1 MKKLYIISL
10 IFSLLFILSCEDKED
25 IIPITFTKTFG
36 GIDNDDAYSVQQTT
50 DGGYIFTGYTRS
62 FGNGGSD
69 DLYLIKTN
77 SDGEEEW
84 TKTFGGSS
92 SDYGRSV
99 QQTTDGGYILTGYT
113 TSFGNGGSDAYLVKT
128 NSDGEEEWT
137 KTFGGSSSDY
147 GRSVQQTTDGGYVVA
162 GYTTSFGNGRL
173 DFYLIKT
180 DSDGNIAPE
189 SELE

>member
-99 QQTTDGGYILTGYT
+99 QQTTDGGY
-113 TSFGNGGSDAYLVKT
+113 
-128 NSDGEEEWT
+128 
-137 KTFGGSSSDY
+137 
-147 GRSVQQTTDGGYVVA
+147 VVA